1 MSHGITAADAERL
14 CAHVI
19 GAPLG
24 PVPPPGPAAPAA
36 PAPAPLPETPPPARV
51 RTQADRDR
59 LRAVGRVY
67 ARERAAEDLAEAQAL
82 DEWREQ
88 RERVRG
94 GL

>member
-1 MSHGITAADAERL
+1 MSRGITAADAERL
-14 CAHVI
+14 RAHVI

-36 PAPAPLPETPPPARV
+36 PAPSPEAPPPARV
-51 RTQADRDR
+51 RTQAERDR

-67 ARERAAEDLAEAQAL
+67 ARERAAEDVAEAQAL